1 MRTEARSACPL
12 VLMAFA
18 AVLAFV
24 PSRGSAQLSIS
35 LLNEETEVG
44 SVEFAFEGSE
54 SFSASR
60 LRRVIALTERGA
72 LHGLQNALSS
82 LPLIRE
88 PRPHPFSPLGLQRDV
103 ARLRRF
109 YRDSGFREVTIRYD
123 VTLDEGRNVVAI
135 VFVIA
140 EGPPT
145 TMASLAFEGPSGAGL
160 EADLPPELSGEWAAF
175 YRAQSGAVGTRLGE
189 QERLGVEASVLD
201 WLRDRGYPFAV
212 ASAEVSPA
220 PQGDGGPDA
229 RNLAVRVD
237 PGRRVRIG
245 GLYVEG
251 AESLADGVFL
261 REFKIGP
268 GDWYSQSEIQ
278 EGRVRV
284 LSLPA
289 VASLVTDVV
298 PDSATAS
305 TVSILLRSREARKR
319 RLSGA
324 VGYTN
329 IGGLAFA
336 GQWDHFNF
344 LGGAR
349 TFTAGASFE
358 TGWGA
363 VFSETADR
371 YASGALSLRQPFV
384 FVPGVSLFLRPF
396 AEYRDDYR
404 DESWEAGV
412 DVTAAYQYSPLGAIS
427 LRYRLSHR
435 EILNY
440 PIGGD
445 PGDPILPPE
454 SDLDELSD
462 QLAIGV
468 FTLSATFRSFADLA
482 TPNRGFI
489 LQPSLELTA
498 PAGFPTNEYFK
509 ADVRG
514 SVYQSL
520 GGALRVAASLRAGR
534 MFPFGAS
541 LPQDDAGSGLREFLQ
556 LRDVTL
562 MAGGPLDSRAWG
574 SRLLGP
580 KVPNLRAADAGTD
593 ATYDADRYLPLGGL
607 ARVSGTLELLFPI
620 PGLPPA
626 VGGYVFTDGARV
638 WTPDARY
645 PIPDPFD
652 ESGWFYSTGFGLGI
666 ETPVGPIRASLGY
679 KLNPSP
685 LDLRDPGDVLALLI
699 EGRPIEEAPT
709 KRSRRFQLHLTVGQI
724 Y

>member
-1 MRTEARSACPL
+1 MLTL
-12 VLMAFA
+12 
-18 AVLAFV
+18 V
-24 PSRGSAQLSIS
+24 PSSGAAQLSIS
-35 LLNEETEVG
+35 LLNDETEVG
-44 SVEFAFEGSE
+44 SIEFSFEGSA

-60 LRRVIALTERGA
+60 LRRVIALTKRGA
-72 LHGLQNALSS
+72 LHGLQDALAS
-82 LPLIRE
+82 LPLIRD
-88 PRPHPFSPLGLQRDV
+88 PRPHLFSPLGLQHDV
-103 ARLRRF
+103 ARLRQF
-109 YRDSGFREVTIRYD
+109 YRESGFPDVAIRYD
-123 VTLDEGRNVVAI
+123 VTLDEGRNLVRV

-145 TMASLAFEGPSGAGL
+145 TMASLTFEEPSGAPL
-160 EADLPPELSGEWAAF
+160 ETALAPELSGDWAAF
-175 YRAQSGAVGTRLGE
+175 YRAQSAAVGSRLGE
-189 QERLGVEASVLD
+189 EERLGFEVSVLD

-212 ASAEVSPA
+212 ASAETGAAPPDDGSPY
-220 PQGDGGPDA
+220 A
-229 RNLAVRVD
+229 RNLVVHVD
-237 PGRRVRIG
+237 PAHRAQIG
-245 GLYVEG
+245 SFTVDG
-251 AESLADGVFL
+251 AESLDDRVFV
-261 REFKIGP
+261 REFKVGP
-268 GDWYSQSEIQ
+268 GDWYSASEIRD
-278 EGRVRV
+278 GRVRV

-289 VASLVTDVV
+289 VASLLTDVV
-298 PDSATAS
+298 PDPAPAS
-305 TVSILLRSREARKR
+305 TVSILLRAREARKR

-329 IGGLAFA
+329 IGGMAFL

-349 TFTAGASFE
+349 TFTAGATFE

-371 YASGALSLRQPFV
+371 YASAALSLRQPFV

-404 DESWEAGV
+404 DRSWEAGV
-412 DVTAAYQYSPLGAIS
+412 DVTAAYQYSPLGAVS
-427 LRYRLSHR
+427 LRYRLSR
-435 EILNY
+435 RKILDY
-440 PIGGD
+440 ALGGSPD
-445 PGDPILPPE
+445 DPILPPD

-468 FTLSATFRSFADLA
+468 FTLSATLGSLADLA
-482 TPNRGFI
+482 NADRGFI

-498 PAGFPTNEYFK
+498 PPGFPTNEYFK

-514 SVYQSL
+514 SAYQTL
-520 GGALRVAASLRAGR
+520 GGPFRVAASLRAGR

-541 LPQDDAGSGLREFLQ
+541 LPQDDGGSGIVEFLQ

-562 MAGGPLDSRAWG
+562 MAGGPVDSRAWG

-580 KVPNLRAADAGTD
+580 KLPNIRAADAGTG
-593 ATYDADRYLPLGGL
+593 ATYAADRYLPLGGL
-607 ARVSGTLELLFPI
+607 SRVSGTLDLLFPF
-620 PGLPPA
+620 PGLPA
-626 VGGYVFTDGARV
+626 ALSGFIFTDAARV

-645 PIPDPFD
+645 EIPDPFD
-652 ESGWFYSTGFGLGI
+652 ESGWFYSAGFGVGV

-685 LDLRDPGDVLALLI
+685 LDLRDAGDVLALLI
-699 EGRPIEEAPT
+699 EGRPVEEAPT